1 MKKGLFSVFALALI
15 LSLCACSGFG
25 DMSGTVP
32 AVTADEASA
41 KQVCI
46 SNRQMIVNTLD
57 SLITGAATGTPV
69 TEPFGFT
76 ISFDGSTASVGNVTG
91 IDTLTVQ
98 SLFAILPYCPDKGV
112 ITVSVTFDDSGN
124 DRMSVTC
131 SIAAHNT

>member
-1 MKKGLFSVFALALI
+1 MKKCFLVSLAVALI
-15 LSLCACSGFG
+15 LSLCACSGLG
-25 DMSGTVP
+25 DMAGTAP

-69 TEPFGFT
+69 TKPFEFT
-76 ISFDGSTASVGNVTG
+76 VSFDGSTASVGNVTG

-131 SIAAHNT
+131 SIAAHNA